1 MYLYYHLFFLK
12 ANLESPLK
20 ETESGVTF
28 YNTLHC
34 DIDIKMK
41 NLNHNLHIA
50 PYQVGLYRLR
60 HQHNLLQ
67 WTVLLRTMPCKN
79 I

>member
-1 MYLYYHLFFLK
+1 MYLYNHLFFLK

-34 DIDIKMK
+34 DIDIKIK
-41 NLNHNLHIA
+41 NLNHILHIA
-50 PYQVGLYRLR
+50 PYQVGLYKLH
-60 HQHNLLQ
+60 HQGNLLQ
-67 WTVLLRTMPCKN
+67 AVNSHLALN
-79 I
+79 AL